1 MHTLNQTPIRNDLR
15 HRRAIAMTTSR
26 NFIVTGR
33 VQGVG
38 FRYETKRVAEQ
49 LRLSGWVKNLPDGA
63 VEVVATGDP
72 QKLAEFETWLGVGP
86 AHARVAEV
94 AEVAATAAAAAPDGT
109 KGFHIR
115 V

>member
-1 MHTLNQTPIRNDLR
+1 
-15 HRRAIAMTTSR
+15 MTTSR